1 MVSGLRR
8 KSDFGMSTAKKW
20 HRETG
25 AIAERRCFTGKELQA
40 PAELSDQGSCMHRE

>member
-8 KSDFGMSTAKKW
+8 KSDFGMPTDKKW

-25 AIAERRCFTGKELQA
+25 AIAGKRCSYWQRVAGA
-40 PAELSDQGSCMHRE
+40 VNAVRSG